1 MSGRG
6 RGTMRLPQPSRERK
20 RRSPPRRL
28 LARFQNMTGQS
39 TRLIAPTRWPIRCGR
54 RANRTSSLEGKVRSS
69 NRDCERDQ
77 RASESTFSAGEF
89 AGSRGFSNSGSPE
102 ISSMILPWRKDYAEL
117 LQKRLANQ
125 RDRTESSSKEHQGR
139 TAFGNRIPGDSKEA
153 DVGD

>member
-20 RRSPPRRL
+20 RRSPPGRL

-77 RASESTFSAGEF
+77 RGVRIHVFCRRICRVEGLFKLGLAGNFFDDF
-89 AGSRGFSNSGSPE
+89 ALEEGLR
-102 ISSMILPWRKDYAEL
+102 RAV
-117 LQKRLANQ
+117 QKRLANQ

>member
-20 RRSPPRRL
+20 RRSPPGRL
-28 LARFQNMTGQS
+28 LARFQSMTGQS

-77 RASESTFSAGEF
+77 RASESTFFAGEF

-117 LQKRLANQ
+117 CRSVL
-125 RDRTESSSKEHQGR
+125 
-139 TAFGNRIPGDSKEA
+139 RISAIAPSPAPRNTRVVPPSGTGFPGTPKKLM
-153 DVGD
+153 

>member
-20 RRSPPRRL
+20 RRSPPGRL

-39 TRLIAPTRWPIRCGR
+39 TRLIAPTRLRIRCGR
-54 RANRTSSLEGKVRSS
+54 RASKTSSLEGKVRSS
-69 NRDCERDQ
+69 NRVCERDE
-77 RASESTFSAGEF
+77 RTSESTFFAGEF
-89 AGSRGFSNSGSPE
+89 AESRGFPNSGSPE
-102 ISSMILPWRKDYAEL
+102 NFFDDFALEEGLRRAV
-117 LQKRLANQ
+117 QKRLANQ
-125 RDRTESSSKEHQGR
+125 RDRTESGTKENQGR